1 MAIQGGIDPA
11 EGLETRRRPSNPDQ
25 HQSPERW
32 DRSMIVA
39 GRFATWYY
47 RYLVLPPA
55 WFGSTLTWAPP
66 FPLAFPFAFSF
77 AFPLTLSFP
86 LDLSCIRFEHSSPP
100 VLIGTIHEVYQDLP
114 PLADYQSLK
123 PHDKSGRVDL
133 QRRVI
138 VLWARRVKEMGP
150 QSTSCNTGWRCR
162 QLGRVAEEIRNRRPA
177 LDLTQELFAGQE
189 APHDHS

>member
-1 MAIQGGIDPA
+1 MTPGDAHLEDGCLVEELAIHIVSATGRQWRSRGGIDQA
-11 EGLETRRRPSNPDQ
+11 ERPETRRRPSNPDP
-25 HQSPERW
+25 HQSPGRW

-55 WFGSTLTWAPP
+55 WFGSTLTWALP

-77 AFPLTLSFP
+77 AFPLTLSLR

-100 VLIGTIHEVYQDLP
+100 MLIGTIHEVYQDLP
-114 PLADYQSLK
+114 SLADYQSLE

-138 VLWARRVKEMGP
+138 ILWARRAKEMGP
-150 QSTSCNTGWRCR
+150 QST
-162 QLGRVAEEIRNRRPA
+162 
-177 LDLTQELFAGQE
+177 
-189 APHDHS
+189 